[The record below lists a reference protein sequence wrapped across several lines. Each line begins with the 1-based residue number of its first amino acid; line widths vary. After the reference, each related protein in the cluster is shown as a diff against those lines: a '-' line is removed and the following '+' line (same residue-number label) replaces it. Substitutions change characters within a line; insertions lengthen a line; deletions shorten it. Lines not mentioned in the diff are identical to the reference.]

1 MKRTKRILFSLGGVL
16 PVVGGMILS
25 SCSQMPAKSS
35 KPYEFS
41 ADAEFR
47 AAAFGNINTIQQVN
61 NVISQSLQLTV
72 DQAPKKEETDKSKKP
87 EVKSKDEA
95 AGKET
100 AGKEGESGSKDKTTQ
115 SSSVTLLDDAA
126 PAATQQENGSKKEGE
141 EQTTKPQTE
150 EQKDNKETPPKEQEN
165 KGFWKHVLSIADK
178 FEKENDKKDGR
189 DNIRE
194 KTRLGLLEFAK
205 NFSTKLKELVAFGGD
220 NQEKLIKGTASL
232 EELKTA
238 KASFETKWKALFEEF
253 NTLAKL
259 LETKVTFDTTKPLS
273 ELVKSAN
280 ITDLMN
286 LFKANSKSVYE
297 FAKPTKNSYNDL
309 ARFFEAVNGGL
320 GNQFTNNVKEEDAF
334 RLFGGIMAL
343 ILDREQRTIDGA
355 INAVALT
362 TPENKSE
369 AVQDKVFEN
378 ISSNSDIVSRLSVAK
393 TAIANFKKLSDQW
406 SSNEIF
412 KKDGNKKSSF
422 ELAMEAVT
430 GDTLLNKVNAAF
442 YGDAKAQNALTKD
455 GIYKSLTDL
464 ETAFKNAESKVGKDG
479 YANINDFID
488 FYKLTGS
495 TWRGAVGIF
504 LNTNSLNDLNDDK
517 VNALSAKQDA
527 SEESKKAL
535 ETVKTQLKT
544 LISQTKN
551 MWAGGVSGAKDS
563 GFYLNHM
570 VRSVTS
576 DSQAVLAVLG
586 KDTGNDKFV
595 SYSNTLIE

>member
-72 DQAPKKEETDKSKKP
+72 DPAPKKEETDKSKKP
-87 EVKSKDEA
+87 EVKSKDET

-100 AGKEGESGSKDKTTQ
+100 DGKQGESDPKAKPGK
-115 SSSVTLLDDAA
+115 SSSVTLLEDAA
-126 PAATQQENGSKKEGE
+126 PAATQQQNEKKEGE
-141 EQTTKPQTE
+141 EQAAKPQTE
-150 EQKDNKETPPKEQEN
+150 EQKADKETPPKEQEN
-165 KGFWKHVLSIADK
+165 KGFWKHALSIADK
-178 FEKENDKKDGR
+178 FEKENEKKDDR
-189 DNIRE
+189 DNIKE

-205 NFSTKLKELVAFGGD
+205 NFPTKLKELVAFGGD

-253 NTLAKL
+253 NKLAKL

-378 ISSNSDIVSRLSVAK
+378 ISSSSDIVSRLSVAK

-442 YGDAKAQNALTKD
+442 YGDAKAQNPLTKD

-504 LNTNSLNDLNDDK
+504 LNTNSLNGLNDEQ
-517 VNALSAKQDA
+517 VNALTAKGDA
-527 SEESKKAL
+527 NEEQKTAL